1 MNIGLIGSGAIG
13 KFLLNNLNGKKHERM
28 RIKSVFVRN
37 KEKYQALE
45 TEYDVTLYTDLAEFL
60 DSGIDIVAEAANVEV
75 VQELLPEVVK
85 KKDVILISI
94 GALVNEALLAEINN
108 LATEH
113 DHEVFL
119 PSGGIGGLDLV
130 QNANS
135 LGTISSV
142 TLTTRKPAPSLVT
155 EEITEEKIVFEGKAA
170 DAIKEFP
177 KNVNVSIVL
186 SLAGIGTDKT
196 IMRLV
201 ADPTIDKNIHQIEL
215 VGDFGEATVSIT
227 NNPLPENPKT
237 SYLAAMSILGTL
249 ERVGKRIRIGD

>member
-13 KFLLNNLNGKKHERM
+13 KFLLNQINGEKHNRLS
-28 RIKSVFVRN
+28 IKSILVRN
-37 KEKYQALE
+37 KEKYQELE
-45 TEYDVTLYTDLAEFL
+45 SKYDVKLYTDVDKFL
-60 DSGIDIVAEAANVEV
+60 DSGIDIVAEAANVETV
-75 VQELLPEVVK
+75 REVIPEVVK
-85 KKDVILISI
+85 KKDAILISI
-94 GALVNEALLAEINN
+94 GALVDESLLAELNR

-113 DHEVFL
+113 NNEVYL

-130 QNANS
+130 QNTNALGS
-135 LGTISSV
+135 LTSV
-142 TLTTRKPAPSLVT
+142 TLTTRKPAASLT
-155 EEITEEKIVFEGKAA
+155 NEEITEEKVMFDGKAA

-186 SLAGIGTDKT
+186 SLAGIGTEKT
-196 IMRLV
+196 RMRLV
-201 ADPTIDKNIHQIEL
+201 ADPSIDKNIHQIKL

-249 ERVGKRIRIGD
+249 DRVGKRIRIGD